1 MTCAHV
7 LGLID
12 AGDFADYPRAH
23 LDAAWRHARQCPTC
37 GPALEMART
46 LPKDLATLPRPL
58 PAGDLRAAVLAR
70 IAEIEPTETDPATA
84 TVRPATA
91 RSRASDWWGSVAM
104 LGGFAASLAIV
115 LASAHDEMP
124 LFKTGWPG
132 FVVMTATM
140 PSTARDT
147 LMLSGAAALYIASMF
162 APLRS
167 RS

>member
-23 LDAAWRHARQCPTC
+23 LDAAWGHARQCPTC
-37 GPALEMART
+37 GPALEAART
-46 LPKDLATLPRPL
+46 LPKDLATLPQVL
-58 PAGDLRAAVLAR
+58 PAGDLRAGVLAR
-70 IAEIEPTETDPATA
+70 IAQIERTKTDPATA
-84 TVRPATA
+84 ALRLATA
-91 RSRASDWWGSVAM
+91 RSWAYDWWGSVAM

-115 LASAHDEMP
+115 LASAHGETA
-124 LFKTGWPG
+124 LFKAGWPG
-132 FVVMTATM
+132 LVVTTATM

-147 LMLSGAAALYIASMF
+147 LMLAGAAALYIASMF